1 MLLSETLGGNR
12 KFLATVRDIKITNLV
27 VPRSRNSIILFNLRQ
42 RGCTKVGQ
50 LSLVDLAMLRP
61 LLENKDL
68 TKLNECLMHGVG
80 NEKLSA
86 WEVYYENKL
95 LNLVKASS
103 RDIRNARAD
112 KEPIC
117 VYKIGAIMT
126 PLEASNWGQNLK
138 KLSCV
143 RHRNTLLRVAHGEI
157 YSKDKLLR
165 YGLTEDNTCP
175 RCLETEDLHHKLI
188 DCAYVKR
195 IWTRFRELTGER
207 ENADIENFILGAYK
221 NCDSTKLTLHAEIL
235 GRILG
240 LKENESYLLHPKAF
254 VKNAIMYLRK
264 KEKKNEIKT
273 ELEALLR

>member
-1 MLLSETLGGNR
+1 M
-12 KFLATVRDIKITNLV
+12 
-27 VPRSRNSIILFNLRQ
+27 
-42 RGCTKVGQ
+42 
-50 LSLVDLAMLRP
+50 
-61 LLENKDL
+61 
-68 TKLNECLMHGVG
+68 
-80 NEKLSA
+80 
-86 WEVYYENKL
+86 
-95 LNLVKASS
+95 
-103 RDIRNARAD
+103 
-112 KEPIC
+112 
-117 VYKIGAIMT
+117 
-126 PLEASNWGQNLK
+126 
-138 KLSCV
+138 
-143 RHRNTLLRVAHGEI
+143 AHGEI

-195 IWTRFRELTGER
+195 IWTRFRELTGDR

-221 NCDSTKLTLHAEIL
+221 NCDSAKLTLHAEIL